1 MTDEKSNSL
10 MADLNTDLN
19 EPASPD
25 DVNEVNSRKAG
36 CTEPEQKTDQS
47 AKIDLPDPD
56 LTRLF
61 KNRARDGDII
71 KKCKIM
77 LVAGVPP
84 GKVALLLRLPLERVI
99 ELYNSSYNPRC
110 RRFANPNNGRL
121 IITMWHE
128 GAMLA
133 DICQALGLPLFTVV
147 MSLRQNGVA
156 ESAIQQRLPPEGD
169 PLLIEYQRVCKRKS
183 SSRYKAIQINP
194 LQRVNVAQATTA

>member
-61 KNRARDGDII
+61 KKPRSRRRYNQKMQNHAGRRSTSGQSRAAAASS
-71 KKCKIM
+71 
-77 LVAGVPP
+77 AGTCYRIV
-84 GKVALLLRLPLERVI
+84 
-99 ELYNSSYNPRC
+99 
-110 RRFANPNNGRL
+110 
-121 IITMWHE
+121 
-128 GAMLA
+128 
-133 DICQALGLPLFTVV
+133 Q
-147 MSLRQNGVA
+147 
-156 ESAIQQRLPPEGD
+156 
-169 PLLIEYQRVCKRKS
+169 
-183 SSRYKAIQINP
+183 
-194 LQRVNVAQATTA
+194 